1 MKNILIAVYM
11 LLIPFVSQYAKTG
24 SGTTQTL
31 VDGADAAEAHY
42 LIRLYSILQSLDYKS
57 GTVTIAVT
65 GFFRKYKNKIFQ
77 QERENV
83 FCLQHDCS
91 EG

>member
-42 LIRLYSILQSLDYKS
+42 LIRLDSILQSLDYKS
-57 GTVTIAVT
+57 GTVTIAVA
-65 GFFRKYKNKIFQ
+65 GFFSKI
-77 QERENV
+77 
-83 FCLQHDCS
+83 
-91 EG
+91 